1 VAVVVVVVL
10 EDHRS
15 LALRML
21 IGNIFF
27 KGNLSLSFRTLKD
40 RSVEGGGGGDDDD
53 DGRCCCCCLLRIID
67 LLHFAFSLGI
77 FSFMG
82 SEVVLCFS
90 HSSWECFVFEE

>member
-1 VAVVVVVVL
+1 MAFVVAVVV

-21 IGNIFF
+21 LENIFSQRKF
-27 KGNLSLSFRTLKD
+27 ISFRMLKE

-53 DGRCCCCCLLRIID
+53 GCCCLLRIIG
-67 LLHFAFSLGI
+67 LLHFAFSLGF

-82 SEVVLCFS
+82 SEGLSHFAFFLEVFVLK
-90 HSSWECFVFEE
+90 